1 MAQNAL
7 IEMQNVQ
14 VMCGKHEI
22 FSSLSLTLPSD
33 RSSAVIGPN
42 GSGKSTLLKLI
53 FRDLYPEANENS
65 TFKILGQ
72 LPRERD
78 QLRLRMGLVSQEL
91 QSKIDKGSNVFQVV
105 ISAFYSSLTTY
116 FHQTYTEEQK
126 EAARRYIEFVG
137 IGHLT
142 DSLFVALSTGEQR
155 RCLLARSL
163 IHNPEFLI
171 LDEPTAGLD
180 IKATHQYMQ
189 TLSKLIASGKK
200 IVLVT
205 HHLQEILPEIDWF
218 VFLKKGQLVDEGER
232 SELLTDEKISDL
244 FEIPIRIKEEDGC
257 MTAKCLPNRT
267 IRRPKES
274 SFRATKEGF

>member
-1 MAQNAL
+1 MVKPAL

-14 VMCGKHEI
+14 VRCGKHEV
-22 FSSLSLTLPSD
+22 FSDLSLSLPSD

-65 TFKILGQ
+65 IFNILGQ
-72 LPRERD
+72 SARERD
-78 QLRLRMGLVSQEL
+78 KLRMRMGLVSHEL
-91 QSKIDKGSNVFQVV
+91 QTKIDKGSNVLQVV
-105 ISAFYSSLTTY
+105 VSAFYSSLTTY
-116 FHQTYTEEQK
+116 VHQTYSDEQYK
-126 EAARRYIEFVG
+126 TARSYIEFVG

-142 DSLFVALSTGEQR
+142 ETLFAALSTGEQR

-163 IHNPEFLI
+163 IHDPEYLI

-180 IKATHQYMQ
+180 IKATHQYME
-189 TLSKLIASGKK
+189 TLSELIASGKK
-200 IVLVT
+200 VVLVT

-218 VFLKKGQLVDEGER
+218 VFLKNGQLVDEGER

-244 FEIPIRIKEEDGC
+244 FEIPIRLREVDGSL
-257 MTAKCLPNRT
+257 TANCLPSRT
-267 IRRPKES
+267 IRRPK
-274 SFRATKEGF
+274 